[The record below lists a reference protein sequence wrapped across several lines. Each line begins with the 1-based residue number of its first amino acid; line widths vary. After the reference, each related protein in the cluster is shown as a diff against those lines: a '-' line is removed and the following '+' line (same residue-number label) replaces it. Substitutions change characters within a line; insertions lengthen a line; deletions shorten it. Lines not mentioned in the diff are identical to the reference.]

1 MTDVTP
7 TSDLSLTGIPG
18 DSASPSDLI
27 AFADS
32 FDSYSYAGSH
42 KACAEIANNRQFRSI
57 GDIRAALFFEARR
70 WRHMGEAPDDEALS
84 YWRSLV
90 DMIRQRLQL
99 IDTATPAWLS
109 DAIRALPS
117 DEPVPKGTQGYNEYQ
132 TQKDHW
138 LGWLNPSAGTV
149 TYPRSTGADAP
160 ARKVYNRIAEPK
172 MLLWLAS
179 AAGVAPEVVAQ
190 ARAAAE
196 AEPRFMS
203 KCGAVRKFLPWPLV
217 ADALMSQPKQ
227 RPSGVPPSQRR
238 DGEVTPE
245 EIEALLL
252 QTARPWNI
260 PADLA
265 KQVIRRDLVCIYCR
279 QPFVGPDGDERKRA
293 SWEHIVNDLSLVT
306 LSNIALSCHGCNSSK
321 RALPLEQWLESN
333 YCLSRSITRETIA
346 PVAARAIQAP

>member
-18 DSASPSDLI
+18 DGASLSDLI
-27 AFADS
+27 AFAHT
-32 FDSYSYAGSH
+32 FDGFRYAGSH
-42 KACAEIANNRQFRSI
+42 KACAEIANSRQFRSI

-99 IDTATPAWLS
+99 IDTATPEWLS

-138 LGWLNPSAGTV
+138 LGWLNPSAGTG
-149 TYPRSTGADAP
+149 TYPRSTGDGAS

-190 ARAAAE
+190 ARAAAD

-217 ADALMSQPKQ
+217 ADTLISQPEQ
-227 RPSGVPPSQRR
+227 RPADEPPSLRR
-238 DGEVTPE
+238 DGEVVPE

-252 QTARPWNI
+252 QTARPWSI
-260 PADLA
+260 PQDIA

-279 QPFVGPDGDERKRA
+279 QPFVGPDGEMRRRV
-293 SWEHIVNDLSLVT
+293 SWEHIVNDLSLIT

-321 RALPLEQWLESN
+321 SELSLGKWLESD
-333 YCLSRSITRETIA
+333 YCQSRSITRETIA